1 MVKMKKPEDRKINVN
16 TSLSPDLVI
25 EINNISGEFS
35 RSATIESMLRDHIS
49 QLKNSQPVEGKRG
62 RTALLTIALDEAV
75 LADLLEYKIEGISLS
90 SAIEHIIKQCIAA
103 VDEADDAEDDA
114 LAADPHPIY
123 G

>member
-35 RSATIESMLRDHIS
+35 RSATIESMLRDHIA
-49 QLKNSQPVEGKRG
+49 QLKNSKPVQGTRG

>member
-1 MVKMKKPEDRKINVN
+1 MKMKKPEDCKARICIGL
-16 TSLSPDLVI
+16 TPSLLT
-25 EINNISGEFS
+25 EIDEAAGEFS
-35 RSATIESMLRDHIS
+35 RSATIEGMLRDHIA
-49 QLKNSQPVEGKRG
+49 QLKNSKPVQGTRG